1 MDEPGCSGSVQNA
14 AAQPDEGAPAGSF
27 HAFRK
32 PADCCQE
39 SPPPRAANPEEAEPM
54 IFAGLI
60 VLVLSAA
67 GLLYPWVVYPL
78 WLRRRC
84 RRWSLITM
92 ARDHEVSVSI
102 IIPAF
107 NRQSVILRK
116 LRNTLALD
124 YPAELVEVLV
134 VADGCTDR
142 TEDLVRRVRDPRV
155 RLVSLPRG
163 GRLSSLQQAVLR
175 ARGEILVFTD
185 ANVTVRRG
193 SLRRL
198 IRNFADWHVGGACA
212 AVRTRHRRDGDALG
226 PGEAAFARLEA
237 NVRQLEGQLGSVHA
251 AESALFA
258 IRRGL
263 FNAPRN
269 LAQADDM
276 AISMRVVLAGKR
288 LVYEPTAICFRDV
301 QPDGAREMQRRRY
314 AVNYA
319 IRSVRDVR
327 WKLLRRPGYGLQVWS
342 HTIARFLTPVWGLL
356 GTAAAVSLTLADPAF
371 APLLTPPVL
380 LLLMA
385 GTGWALRNTRL
396 GRIPLLAMPAWFAAF
411 TRAMLFGSTT
421 ALAGYR
427 PLGAKPRSQA
437 AMRGAA
443 RAAPADLADI
453 PDDDLLLNVRP
464 SPATN
469 RASGQDSTAAE
480 AVDPQADVPA
490 GFDILQALT

>member
-1 MDEPGCSGSVQNA
+1 
-14 AAQPDEGAPAGSF
+14 
-27 HAFRK
+27 
-32 PADCCQE
+32 
-39 SPPPRAANPEEAEPM
+39 M
-54 IFAGLI
+54 IIAGLI
-60 VLVLSAA
+60 ALAISVA

-78 WLRRRC
+78 WLWQRA

-107 NRQSVILRK
+107 NREAVILRK

-124 YPAELVEVLV
+124 YPAELMEVLV

-155 RLVSLPRG
+155 RLISLPRG
-163 GRLSSLQQAVLR
+163 GRLSSLQQSVHR

-185 ANVTVRRG
+185 ANVTLRRR

-212 AVRTRHRRDGDALG
+212 AVQTRPHPRGDALCRA
-226 PGEAAFARLEA
+226 EAVFARHDA
-237 NVRQLEGQLGSVHA
+237 SIRRLEGQLGSVHA

-258 IRRGL
+258 IRRAL
-263 FNAPRN
+263 FNPPRN

-288 LVYEPTAICFRDV
+288 LVYEPTAVCFRDL
-301 QPDGAREMQRRRY
+301 QPDGVREMQRRRY

-327 WKLLRRPGYGLQVWS
+327 WALLRRPGYALQVYS
-342 HTIARFLTPVWGLL
+342 HTIARYLTPVWGLL
-356 GTAAAVSLTLADPAF
+356 ATAAAVTLTLADFAF
-371 APLLTPPVL
+371 APLLAPPAL
-380 LLLMA
+380 LLLLA
-385 GTGWALRNTRL
+385 GTGWMLRHKWL
-396 GRIPLLAMPAWFAAF
+396 GRFGLFAAPTWFVAF
-411 TRAMLFGSTT
+411 TRAMLFGSMAT
-421 ALAGYR
+421 LAGHR

-437 AMRGAA
+437 ARRTVARTPAA
-443 RAAPADLADI
+443 DPADI
-453 PDDDLLLNVRP
+453 PDDDLLLEVPAVRRP
-464 SPATN
+464 RTRVA
-469 RASGQDSTAAE
+469 GTAEVA
-480 AVDPQADVPA
+480 AAPVVDPPPDVRA
-490 GFDILQALT
+490 GMDIVQALS